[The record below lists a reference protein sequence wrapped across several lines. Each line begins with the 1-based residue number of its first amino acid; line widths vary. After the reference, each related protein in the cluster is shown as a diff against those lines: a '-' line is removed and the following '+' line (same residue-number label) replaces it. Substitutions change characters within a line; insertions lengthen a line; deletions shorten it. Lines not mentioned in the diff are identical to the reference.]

1 MDQGDDSD
9 FEDGDDY
16 GSKKKKN
23 KTQAMPE
30 PEETVF
36 IPIGTKVFEKI
47 LDYRQNDETQEEELL
62 VKYKVR
68 RNETWMMMIMDF

>member
-1 MDQGDDSD
+1 
-9 FEDGDDY
+9 
-16 GSKKKKN
+16 
-23 KTQAMPE
+23 MPE

-68 RNETWMMMIMDF
+68 Q